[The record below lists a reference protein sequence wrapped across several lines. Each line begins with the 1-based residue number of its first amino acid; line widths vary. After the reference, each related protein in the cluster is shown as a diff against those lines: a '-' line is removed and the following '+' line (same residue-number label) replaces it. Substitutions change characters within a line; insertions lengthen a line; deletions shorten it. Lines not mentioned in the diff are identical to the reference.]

1 MKAKQFV
8 LTFRD
13 YLITSD
19 QTMPNTPYMP
29 VAAALPAE
37 SGVQGGTA
45 GSALF
50 AATPQV
56 PPASTLHPSGPDDS
70 EEWVLKHI
78 DVAHIQPI
86 IEAMDEDG
94 SGFISVQEANK
105 FALRRPP
112 GTRFVAFRSLMS
124 VSAQFSFFHSAFCIG
139 LRIGLLVS
147 IFVFVLGLYYLN
159 SLT

>member
-1 MKAKQFV
+1 VKAKQFV

-29 VAAALPAE
+29 ATAPLPGE
-37 SGVQGGTA
+37 SGAGDETA

-50 AATPQV
+50 AAAPQV
-56 PPASTLHPSGPDDS
+56 PPASTLHPNGPDDS

-112 GTRFVAFRSLMS
+112 GMRSVALRCRMNVSL
-124 VSAQFSFFHSAFCIG
+124 AYK
-139 LRIGLLVS
+139 
-147 IFVFVLGLYYLN
+147 FVLMQTFALDCVLGFW
-159 SLT
+159 